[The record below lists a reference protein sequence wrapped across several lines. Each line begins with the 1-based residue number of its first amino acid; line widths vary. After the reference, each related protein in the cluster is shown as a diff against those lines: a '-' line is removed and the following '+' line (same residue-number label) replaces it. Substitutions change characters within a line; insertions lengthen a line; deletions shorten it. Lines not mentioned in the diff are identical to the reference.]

1 MATKK
6 AAQKKKPAP
15 KKAAAKTAKKVVKK
29 VVKKVAKKPVAKA
42 APKPAPI
49 FKEKNLVLWNGPDMP
64 DLMPRGFATMNNLD
78 LRYTAT
84 LMKQLSA
91 DIELLIESRTL
102 SDRTYEHTISD
113 NAQMK
118 LDDIINTLRSLKVI

>member
-6 AAQKKKPAP
+6 AAQKKKPAL
-15 KKAAAKTAKKVVKK
+15 KKAAAKPAKKVVKK
-29 VVKKVAKKPVAKA
+29 VIKKASKKAVIKA
-42 APKPAPI
+42 APKTAPI

-64 DLMPRGFATMNNLD
+64 EPMPIGFASMNNLD

-102 SDRTYEHTISD
+102 PDRTYEHTISD

-118 LDDIINTLRSLKVI
+118 LDDIINTLSGLKVI